1 LGSFSIKRHP
11 LPGLHGLKPGGLG
24 EEICAIAIKRRQ
36 EMIGNLFPV
45 GGLIA
50 GILAIVAGIVILVW
64 PKIVPY
70 IIGIYLIIAGV
81 VSLIA
86 VLR

>member
-1 LGSFSIKRHP
+1 M
-11 LPGLHGLKPGGLG
+11 PGGLG

-50 GILAIVAGIVILVW
+50 GILTIVAGIVILIW
-64 PKIVPY
+64 PKVIAY
-70 IIGIYLIIAGV
+70 IIGIYLIV
-81 VSLIA
+81 VGLVAVIA
-86 VLR
+86 VFR

>member
-1 LGSFSIKRHP
+1 M
-11 LPGLHGLKPGGLG
+11 PGGLG

-50 GILAIVAGIVILVW
+50 GILAIVAGVVILIW
-64 PKIVPY
+64 PKIIAY
-70 IIGIYLIIAGV
+70 IIGIYLIIVGLVAV
-81 VSLIA
+81 IA

>member
-1 LGSFSIKRHP
+1 VPS
-11 LPGLHGLKPGGLG
+11 
-24 EEICAIAIKRRQ
+24 AIKRRQ

-50 GILAIVAGIVILVW
+50 GILTIVAGIVILVW
-64 PKIVPY
+64 PKVIAY
-70 IIGIYLIIAGV
+70 IIGIYLIIVGLVAV
-81 VSLIA
+81 IA